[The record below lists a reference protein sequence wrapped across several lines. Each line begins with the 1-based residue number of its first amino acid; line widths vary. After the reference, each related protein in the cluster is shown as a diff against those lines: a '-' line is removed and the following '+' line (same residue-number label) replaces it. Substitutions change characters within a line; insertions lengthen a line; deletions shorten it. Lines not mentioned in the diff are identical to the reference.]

1 MVLSHNEATS
11 TEKQEMSTK
20 KDYRRGQDKD
30 KFDRK
35 ARSVKRQEKSRAF
48 EREANEMLKQYRS
61 NREELSTD

>member
-1 MVLSHNEATS
+1 
-11 TEKQEMSTK
+11 MSTK